1 MKLQKNEETL
11 NQIAVLVKE
20 AFNKK
25 GDLTKD
31 PNFYSR
37 YKHSD
42 GYGIINENKLASYVM
57 VNTFDSR
64 VFTKKLPM
72 AAIGYVSSSKECRG
86 QGNISK
92 LILEILKDLHDQGIP
107 YTNLA
112 PFSESFYQQY
122 GFENTIYLKSYDFT
136 QKALKTVKKTSD
148 GEVKYGKWEDLIIQ
162 NGAAQLYEIP
172 MHSTNERNT
181 MNRPYWWWQR
191 FQTYYPNRKLAVYFG
206 RVGLPEA
213 YMFYTVNGSNVKV
226 DDLYSTTGDGFR
238 GLLGF
243 LESLGDSSTKY
254 TILTAPNNNLADFF
268 SNQSLLDIK
277 IRPYMMSRI
286 IDFETILSSMKLVNQ
301 GTFVVEVKEDKLCP
315 WNKGSWEITKT
326 DKELKISK
334 TDKPGEIKGTIK
346 SWTKVLLGELT
357 VKEAIQFGEIKGDKY
372 TKLAFSKGTISFYD
386 YY

>member
-1 MKLQKNEETL
+1 M
-11 NQIAVLVKE
+11 I
-20 AFNKK
+20 
-25 GDLTKD
+25 
-31 PNFYSR
+31 
-37 YKHSD
+37 
-42 GYGIINENKLASYVM
+42 
-57 VNTFDSR
+57 
-64 VFTKKLPM
+64 
-72 AAIGYVSSSKECRG
+72 
-86 QGNISK
+86 
-92 LILEILKDLHDQGIP
+92 
-107 YTNLA
+107 
-112 PFSESFYQQY
+112 
-122 GFENTIYLKSYDFT
+122 
-136 QKALKTVKKTSD
+136 KALKTVKKTSD

-191 FQTYYPNRKLAVYFG
+191 FQTYYPDRKLAVYFG